1 MSADGDH
8 KPKSNFR
15 LLDITALIVGY
26 ALASL
31 LVRAFWPRSDEVS
44 LVVGIAIFILYG
56 WLGLAMSGP
65 IVMLTVHRPNLPDR
79 DPDALPL
86 NRTWAELAWLI
97 IGFYWIALTML
108 VVPLRTPTHRLRDSA
123 VLGIF
128 PIIAAI
134 CLRLVGPRV
143 TGRPTGSP
151 SWTHTAAIGLLLTW
165 PIVWIVLI
173 LLGKSIL

>member
-1 MSADGDH
+1 MANDRQPDRKARS
-8 KPKSNFR
+8 SFR
-15 LLDITALIVGY
+15 LIDISAMIVGY
-26 ALASL
+26 ALASV
-31 LVRAFWPRSDEVS
+31 LVRAFWPSADQVS
-44 LVVGIAIFILYG
+44 IPVGSAIFILFA
-56 WLGLAMSGP
+56 WLGFAMSGP
-65 IVMLTVHRPNLPDR
+65 IVLLTVRQSDPPDSASHRS
-79 DPDALPL
+79 
-86 NRTWAELAWLI
+86 WAELAWLI